1 MRAFNPAS
9 FNVASLVIT
18 MVLLAGCSSSAVA
31 VRYYLIEPVSPARV
45 ENQETLSDEKTLSLE
60 IVDLEIPQYLERLQI
75 ASRRPDSQLVFAS
88 AHYWGESLRKNLTRA
103 LARNLTNLL
112 GTAAIGTPAN
122 RLNSPPDYRLT
133 VYVEQF
139 ERGAD
144 GYVHLLTRWQLIH
157 RETGKTVINS
167 SNKYVSVQQIDAKD
181 FSGTVL
187 AMSELLGEF
196 SQTIARRIE
205 DSQ

>member
-1 MRAFNPAS
+1 MKAFNPAS
-9 FNVASLVIT
+9 FVVT
-18 MVLLAGCSSSAVA
+18 MVLLAGCSSSADA
-31 VRYYLIEPVSPARV
+31 VRYYLIEPVSVAGAT
-45 ENQETLSDEKTLSLE
+45 NGGDMSIE

-88 AHYWGESLRKNLTRA
+88 SHQWGESLRKNLTRA

-122 RLNSPPDYRLT
+122 RLSSLPAYRLT
-133 VYVEQF
+133 VYVERF

-144 GYVHLLTRWQLIH
+144 GYVHLLARWQLIH
-157 RETGKTVINS
+157 RETSETIINS
-167 SNKYVSVQQIDAKD
+167 SNEYMSERRIDSRD
-181 FSGTVL
+181 FAGTVF

-196 SQTIARRIE
+196 SQTVTRRIE
-205 DSQ
+205 KNQ

>member
-1 MRAFNPAS
+1 MKAFNL
-9 FNVASLVIT
+9 ASLIVT
-18 MVLLAGCSSSAVA
+18 MVLLVGCSSSADT
-31 VRYYLIEPVSPARV
+31 VRYYLIEPVSLADAT
-45 ENQETLSDEKTLSLE
+45 NGGDTSIE

-88 AHYWGESLRKNLTRA
+88 THQWGESLRKNLTRA

-122 RLNSPPDYRLT
+122 RLSSLPAYRLT
-133 VYVEQF
+133 VYIERF

-144 GYVHLLTRWQLIH
+144 GYVHLLVRWQLIH
-157 RETGKTVINS
+157 RETSETITNS
-167 SNKYVSVQQIDAKD
+167 SNEYISERRIDSPD
-181 FSGTVL
+181 FAGTVF

-196 SQTIARRIE
+196 SQTIAQRIE
-205 DSQ
+205 ESQ

>member
-1 MRAFNPAS
+1 MKAFNPAS
-9 FNVASLVIT
+9 FVVT
-18 MVLLAGCSSSAVA
+18 MVLLAGCSSSADA
-31 VRYYLIEPVSPARV
+31 VRYYLIEPVSVAGAT
-45 ENQETLSDEKTLSLE
+45 NGGDMSIE

-88 AHYWGESLRKNLTRA
+88 SHQWGESLRKNLTRA
-103 LARNLTNLL
+103 LARNLINLL

-122 RLNSPPDYRLT
+122 RLSSLPAYRLT
-133 VYVEQF
+133 VYVERF

-144 GYVHLLTRWQLIH
+144 GYVHLLARWQLIH
-157 RETGKTVINS
+157 RETSETIINS
-167 SNKYVSVQQIDAKD
+167 SNEYMSERRIDSRD
-181 FSGTVL
+181 FAGTVF

-205 DSQ
+205 ESQ

>member
-1 MRAFNPAS
+1 MS
-9 FNVASLVIT
+9 I
-18 MVLLAGCSSSAVA
+18 
-31 VRYYLIEPVSPARV
+31 
-45 ENQETLSDEKTLSLE
+45 E

-88 AHYWGESLRKNLTRA
+88 SHQWGESLRKNLTRA

-122 RLNSPPDYRLT
+122 RLSSLPAYRLT
-133 VYVEQF
+133 VYVEHF

-144 GYVHLLTRWQLIH
+144 GYVHLLARWQLIH
-157 RETGKTVINS
+157 RETSETIINS
-167 SNKYVSVQQIDAKD
+167 SNEYMSERRIDSRD
-181 FSGTVL
+181 FAGTVF

-205 DSQ
+205 ESQ

>member
-1 MRAFNPAS
+1 MKVFNLAS
-9 FNVASLVIT
+9 FVVT
-18 MVLLAGCSSSAVA
+18 MVLLAGCSSSADA
-31 VRYYLIEPVSPARV
+31 VRYYLIEPVSVAGAT
-45 ENQETLSDEKTLSLE
+45 NGGDMSIE

-88 AHYWGESLRKNLTRA
+88 THQWGESLRKNLTRA

-122 RLNSPPDYRLT
+122 RLSSLPVYRLT
-133 VYVEQF
+133 VYVERF

-144 GYVHLLTRWQLIH
+144 GYVHLLARWQLIH
-157 RETGKTVINS
+157 RETSETIINS
-167 SNKYVSVQQIDAKD
+167 SNEYMSERRIDSRD
-181 FSGTVL
+181 FAGTVF

-196 SQTIARRIE
+196 SQTVTRRIE
-205 DSQ
+205 KNQ

>member
-1 MRAFNPAS
+1 MKAFNPAS
-9 FNVASLVIT
+9 FVVT
-18 MVLLAGCSSSAVA
+18 MVLLAGCSSSADA
-31 VRYYLIEPVSPARV
+31 VRYYLIEPVSVAGAT
-45 ENQETLSDEKTLSLE
+45 NGGDMSIE

-88 AHYWGESLRKNLTRA
+88 SHQWGESLRKNLTRA

-122 RLNSPPDYRLT
+122 RLSSPPAYRLT
-133 VYVEQF
+133 VYVERF

-144 GYVHLLTRWQLIH
+144 GYVHLLARWQLIH
-157 RETGKTVINS
+157 GETSETIINS
-167 SNKYVSVQQIDAKD
+167 SNEYMSERRIDSRD
-181 FSGTVL
+181 FAGTVF

-196 SQTIARRIE
+196 SQTVARRIE
-205 DSQ
+205 ESQ

>member
-1 MRAFNPAS
+1 MNAFNLTS
-9 FNVASLVIT
+9 FVVT
-18 MVLLAGCSSSAVA
+18 MVLLAGCSSSAEA
-31 VRYYLIEPVSPARV
+31 VRYYLIEPVSVAGATS
-45 ENQETLSDEKTLSLE
+45 EGDMSIE

-75 ASRRPDSQLVFAS
+75 ASRRPNSQLVFAS
-88 AHYWGESLRKNLTRA
+88 SHQWGENLRKNLTRA

-122 RLNSPPDYRLT
+122 RLSSLPAYRLT
-133 VYVEQF
+133 VYIERF

-157 RETGKTVINS
+157 RETSETIINS
-167 SNKYVSVQQIDAKD
+167 SNEYMSERRIDSPD
-181 FSGTVL
+181 FAGTVF

-196 SQTIARRIE
+196 SQTVAHRIE
-205 DSQ
+205 ANQ

>member
-1 MRAFNPAS
+1 MKAFNPA
-9 FNVASLVIT
+9 FFVVT
-18 MVLLAGCSSSAVA
+18 MVLLAGCSSSADA
-31 VRYYLIEPVSPARV
+31 VRYYLIEPVSVAGAT
-45 ENQETLSDEKTLSLE
+45 NGGDMSIE

-88 AHYWGESLRKNLTRA
+88 SHQWGESLRKNLTRA

-122 RLNSPPDYRLT
+122 RLSSPPAYRLT
-133 VYVEQF
+133 VYVERF

-144 GYVHLLTRWQLIH
+144 GYVHLLARWQLIH
-157 RETGKTVINS
+157 GETSETIINS
-167 SNKYVSVQQIDAKD
+167 SNEYMSERRIDSRD
-181 FSGTVL
+181 FAGTVF

-196 SQTIARRIE
+196 SQTVARRIE
-205 DSQ
+205 ESQ

>member
-1 MRAFNPAS
+1 MKAFNLAS
-9 FNVASLVIT
+9 FVVT
-18 MVLLAGCSSSAVA
+18 MVLLAGCSSSADA
-31 VRYYLIEPVSPARV
+31 VRYYLIEPVSVADAT
-45 ENQETLSDEKTLSLE
+45 NGGDMSIE

-88 AHYWGESLRKNLTRA
+88 SHQWGESLRKNLTRA
-103 LARNLTNLL
+103 LARNLINLL

-122 RLNSPPDYRLT
+122 RLSSLPAYRLT
-133 VYVEQF
+133 VYVERF

-144 GYVHLLTRWQLIH
+144 GYVHLLARWQLIH
-157 RETGKTVINS
+157 RETSETIINS
-167 SNKYVSVQQIDAKD
+167 SNEYMSERRIDSRD
-181 FSGTVL
+181 FAGTVF

-205 DSQ
+205 ESQ

>member
-1 MRAFNPAS
+1 MKAFNLAS
-9 FNVASLVIT
+9 FVVT
-18 MVLLAGCSSSAVA
+18 MVLLAGCSSSADA
-31 VRYYLIEPVSPARV
+31 VRYYLIEPVSVADAT
-45 ENQETLSDEKTLSLE
+45 NGGDMSIE

-88 AHYWGESLRKNLTRA
+88 SHQWGESLRKNLTRA

-122 RLNSPPDYRLT
+122 RLSSLPAYRLT
-133 VYVEQF
+133 VYVERF

-144 GYVHLLTRWQLIH
+144 GYVHLLARWQLIH
-157 RETGKTVINS
+157 RETSETIINS
-167 SNKYVSVQQIDAKD
+167 SNEYMSERRIDSRD
-181 FSGTVL
+181 FAGTVF

-205 DSQ
+205 ESQ

>member
-1 MRAFNPAS
+1 MKAFNLAS
-9 FNVASLVIT
+9 FVVT
-18 MVLLAGCSSSAVA
+18 MVLLAGCSSSADA
-31 VRYYLIEPVSPARV
+31 VRYYLIEPVSMAGAS
-45 ENQETLSDEKTLSLE
+45 NGGDMSIE

-88 AHYWGESLRKNLTRA
+88 SHQWGESLRKNLTRA

-122 RLNSPPDYRLT
+122 RLSSLPAYRLT
-133 VYVEQF
+133 VYVERF

-144 GYVHLLTRWQLIH
+144 GYVHLLARWQLIH
-157 RETGKTVINS
+157 RETSDTIINS
-167 SNKYVSVQQIDAKD
+167 SNEYMSEHRIDSRDYA
-181 FSGTVL
+181 GTVF

-196 SQTIARRIE
+196 SQTVARRIE
-205 DSQ
+205 ESQ